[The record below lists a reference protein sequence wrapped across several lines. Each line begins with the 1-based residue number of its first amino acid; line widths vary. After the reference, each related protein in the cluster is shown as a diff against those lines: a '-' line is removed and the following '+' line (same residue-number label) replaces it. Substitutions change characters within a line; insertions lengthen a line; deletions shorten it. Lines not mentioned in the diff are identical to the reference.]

1 MYKRIIIL
9 SMITFF
15 LAGAVGLTA
24 QEQQQ
29 QQPEGQQQQP
39 QQPEQAEDV
48 TTEDLEKFSDVY
60 VEVQKIQENLNE
72 EISGMID
79 DSSFDEETFHNLFQ
93 AQATG
98 DQEATS
104 DLNDSEKEEFQELTD
119 EITEMQ
125 SSQEENMVAAVEEE
139 GLTVQRFN
147 GILSAIQQD
156 SELYEEFQEIHQN

>member
-1 MYKRIIIL
+1 MHKRIIIF
-9 SMITFF
+9 SMIALF
-15 LAGAVGLTA
+15 LAGTVGVLTA
-24 QEQQQ
+24 QNQ
-29 QQPEGQQQQP
+29 QQPQDQQP
-39 QQPEQAEDV
+39 QQPQQPQQAEDV

-72 EISGMID
+72 EISGMIE
-79 DSSFDEETFHNLFQ
+79 DSSFDQETFHNLFQ

-98 DQEATS
+98 DQAAAS
-104 DLNDSEKEEFQELTD
+104 DLDDSKKQEFQELTD

-125 SSQEENMVAAVEEE
+125 NSQQENMIAAVEEE

-156 SELYEEFQEIHQN
+156 SELYAEFQEIHQN